1 MLSNRLQT
9 ISAYVAKGS
18 RLADIACDHAQL
30 ARALVAEDLVDLAI
44 AADLRSEPLRRAR
57 RAAAAEKRIWPDRLL
72 FRQGD
77 GLTVLEPGEC
87 DVIVIAGVGGK
98 LIEQMLKAEPE
109 VVQAASRLILSPQR
123 SPWLVRQWAQD
134 QGYAIYDERLV
145 MEDGYFYEIIVLDQ
159 QDQPQRLS
167 QLDIRLG
174 PVIAQGK
181 DLLSR
186 TYLAW
191 RKAADQRA
199 IAKMSAVAESNP
211 DVREKMTSLQA
222 IWKEW
227 EEQYGYSD
235 V

>member
-1 MLSNRLQT
+1 MMLSNRLQT
-9 ISAYVAKGS
+9 ITGYVPAGS

-30 ARALVAEDLVDLAI
+30 ARALVQAGAVDLAI

-57 RAAAAEKRIWPDRLL
+57 RAAAEEAIQPGRLV

-77 GLTVLEPGEC
+77 GLEVLDPGEC

-98 LIEQMLKAEPE
+98 LIEQMLKARPE
-109 VVQAASRLILSPQR
+109 VAQAAGRLILSPQR

-134 QGYAIYDERLV
+134 QGYAIYDEQVV
-145 MEDGYFYEIIVLDQ
+145 MEDGYFYEIIVLDKAPE
-159 QDQPQRLS
+159 PQGLS

-174 PVIAQGK
+174 PIIAQGR
-181 DLLSR
+181 DSLSR

-191 RKAADQRA
+191 RRAADKRA
-199 IAKMSAVAESNP
+199 LAKMALAAEEHP
-211 DVREKMTSLQA
+211 AIREKMISLQA

-227 EEQYGYSD
+227 EKRYGYSD
-235 V
+235 A